1 MGIAMTAADIETFR
15 KTLNL
20 SQAELADKLGV
31 SQASVSQWE
40 SGKKRPRRTVLLMLE
55 MLRTQVAKRVKHFS
69 NSA

>member
-1 MGIAMTAADIETFR
+1 MGKIMTAADIETFR

-55 MLRTQVAKRVKHFS
+55 MLRTQAAKRVKNFS

>member
-20 SQAELADKLGV
+20 SQAELADRLGV

-40 SGKKRPRRTVLLMLE
+40 SGKKRPRRTVLLLLE
-55 MLRTQVAKRVKHFS
+55 SLRAQASKRAKNFS
-69 NSA
+69 TST

>member
-20 SQAELADKLGV
+20 SQAELADRLGV

-40 SGKKRPRRTVLLMLE
+40 RGKKRPRRTVLLLLE
-55 MLRTQVAKRVKHFS
+55 SLLAQASKRAKNFS
-69 NSA
+69 TST